1 MSSRTRT
8 WSSCTPDRA
17 CLAGL
22 RVSVLS
28 GEPGLA
34 ERVHNLLGAFGA
46 RENGDVR
53 PDLVLVDPSW
63 PEAFDRCF
71 ELRCGAGRGRIP
83 IVSLPGDP
91 PCPARMG
98 CRLLAEARL
107 GDDYDDPEHFAETI
121 ASAMACAKEP
131 GDEGPVEEL
140 RLEIESASE
149 PLIYAAELLCTWA
162 EATPLEHNQRL
173 HLRQGTLEMLQNA
186 AEWGHKSRREL
197 LIRMDGRIYRDR
209 ITVVIADQGEGFD
222 MNNLPHAA
230 SADDPLRHMDV
241 REAMGLREGGF
252 GLLLSR
258 GLMDE
263 LRHNEAG
270 NCVTL
275 TKRFRSTGPSMSPTG
290 GDG

>member
-1 MSSRTRT
+1 M

-17 CLAGL
+17 YLVGL

-28 GEPGLA
+28 GEPLLV
-34 ERVHNLLGAFGA
+34 ERIRNLLGALGI
-46 RENGDVR
+46 EGNGDGR
-53 PDLVLVDPSW
+53 PGLVLADPSW

-71 ELRCGAGRGRIP
+71 ELRCNPGTGRIP

-91 PCPARMG
+91 PYPSRMG
-98 CRLLAEARL
+98 CRLLTDANL
-107 GDDYDDPEHFAETI
+107 GDDYDANPDRIAETI
-121 ASAMACAKEP
+121 ASAMSCAEEP
-131 GDEGPVEEL
+131 GDEGPIEEL

-149 PLIYAAELLCTWA
+149 PLIHAAELLFAWSAT
-162 EATPLEHNQRL
+162 TPLEHNQRL
-173 HLRQGTLEMLQNA
+173 HLRQGALEMLQNA

-209 ITVVIADQGEGFD
+209 ITIVIADQGEGFD
-222 MNNLPHAA
+222 MDNLPHAA